1 MIGPNRIISMLAATL
16 VTLFSCAKDP
26 FSTRDTENPYGSAG
40 TWETPQSPEV
50 AVRNLLFAYNELI
63 ISNYQLCFSDSF
75 SFSSPEDSI
84 DAVNDGRGDLF
95 ADWDKSVEI
104 NTAADIFSTVSSDDS
119 LDMFLSLSVSSEY
132 PDLVEDSTATLYRT
146 YSLILIGSSGA
157 VQDTTNAEGLASF
170 RLRQELLNWWTITWW
185 GDIPAVSGE
194 TDWGD
199 IKAEYR
205 R

>member
-1 MIGPNRIISMLAATL
+1 MKGKHGISIVFAAALA
-16 VTLFSCAKDP
+16 LFSCAKDP

-40 TWETPQSPEV
+40 TWDTPQSPEV
-50 AVRNLLFAYNELI
+50 AIRNLLYSYNELI

-84 DAVNDGRGDLF
+84 DAVNNGRGDLF
-95 ADWDKSVEI
+95 ADWDKTVEI
-104 NTAADIFSTVSSDDS
+104 NTTADIFATVSTDDS
-119 LDMFLSLSVSSEY
+119 LDMYLSLLTSIDY
-132 PDLVEDSTATLYRT
+132 PDLVEDTSAVMYRT
-146 YSLILIGSSGA
+146 YSLTLIKTTGGA
-157 VQDTTNAEGLASF
+157 TDTTTAEGLATF
-170 RLRQELLNWWTITWW
+170 HLRQELLNWWTIVWW
-185 GDIPAVSGE
+185 GDIPAVSGQ